1 MMFILIIDIVFI
13 LSPSLPKVRVRVTRE
28 TETARSGP
36 GQAARRKT
44 GQVRRRGRPG
54 GNFTIIALLL
64 AAAAWPWWRW
74 LVGLA
79 RQQQGRLP
87 DRAGLHWS
95 QSSGCVGSSRFPW
108 HWLDTGTATGHSDSS
123 SGTGLV
129 SLRSACQ
136 APPCLA
142 RKIASKKSSL
152 LPVSS
157 WHQLTGIL
165 VRHRHLVKVKRDQT
179 R

>member
-129 SLRSACQ
+129 SLRSAR
-136 APPCLA
+136 L
-142 RKIASKKSSL
+142 L
-152 LPVSS
+152 LPA
-157 WHQLTGIL
+157 LPE
-165 VRHRHLVKVKRDQT
+165 K
-179 R
+179 

>member
-1 MMFILIIDIVFI
+1 MRLR
-13 LSPSLPKVRVRVTRE
+13 LRG
-28 TETARSGP
+28 A

-44 GQVRRRGRPG
+44 GQVRREGGGRPG
-54 GNFTIIALLL
+54 GNFTIITLLL
-64 AAAAWPWWRW
+64 AAAAWP
-74 LVGLA
+74 GLA
-79 RQQQGRLP
+79 GGPGQAAAGQVARQGRAPVVPELGP
-87 DRAGLHWS
+87 
-95 QSSGCVGSSRFPW
+95 GCVGSSRFPW
-108 HWLDTGTATGHSDSS
+108 RWLDTGTATGHSDSS

-142 RKIASKKSSL
+142 RKIANKKSSL

-157 WHQLTGIL
+157 WHPLTGIL
-165 VRHRHLVKVKRDQT
+165 VRHRHLVKVKRDET

>member
-1 MMFILIIDIVFI
+1 MLSILIIDIVFI
-13 LSPSLPKVRVRVTRE
+13 LSPSLPEVRVRVTSE
-28 TETARSGP
+28 TETARYGP
-36 GQAARRKT
+36 GRQEKDWP
-44 GQVRRRGRPG
+44 GPERGRPG
-54 GNFTIIALLL
+54 GNFTIITLLL
-64 AAAAWPWWRW
+64 AAAAWRW
-74 LVGLA
+74 LAAGGPGQAAAGQVA
-79 RQQQGRLP
+79 RQGRAPVVPELGP
-87 DRAGLHWS
+87 
-95 QSSGCVGSSRFPW
+95 GCVGSSRFPW

-142 RKIASKKSSL
+142 RKIANKKSSL

-165 VRHRHLVKVKRDQT
+165 VRHPHLVKVKRDQT